1 MHKKWLETTVSSHL
15 RQLRNQTMKYRIR
28 GMQSPVVP
36 AFHSRQQS
44 LPFFLRM
51 IPPEIGNTIEKFG
64 GGPYG

>member
-1 MHKKWLETTVSSHL
+1 
-15 RQLRNQTMKYRIR
+15 
-28 GMQSPVVP
+28 MQSPVVP